1 MKVEI
6 ITQKVLEDIYAQSA
20 LRGYVNLPER
30 EQALLQE
37 DQMEGLMILVEDAWA
52 GMVMELIPRI
62 EDYAMP
68 SVGTGGNM
76 WVQIKDEYGV
86 TGLVAGPVAAV
97 AQRTLACM
105 VMGAV
110 YESLPEGELYARQA
124 ARGIAMI
131 RETIDSA
138 GTAPHLQGYR

>member
-6 ITQKVLEDIYAQSA
+6 MTQKVLEDIYAQSA

-30 EQALLQE
+30 ERALLQE

-52 GMVMELIPRI
+52 EMVMELIPRI

-68 SVGTGGNM
+68 SVGTGGSM
-76 WVQIKDEYGV
+76 WIQIKDEYAV
-86 TGLVAGPVAAV
+86 TGLVAGPVGAV

-110 YESLPEGELYARQA
+110 YESLPEGKLYARQA
-124 ARGIAMI
+124 EKGIAMM
-131 RETIDSA
+131 RETIDNA
-138 GTAPHLQGYR
+138 GPTPHLQGYR